1 MLTTIT
7 ITMHVSKRLLHWRL
21 GRGISQRDAAKLADV
36 TQSAWQRY
44 EDGKS
49 RPKQRSAD
57 AIERLTEG
65 SIRASEWAETDEEVA
80 VRRARTRSHAPARA
94 VTVPTAKAS

>member
-21 GRGISQRDAAKLADV
+21 SRGISQRDAAKLADV

-49 RPKQRSAD
+49 RPKQRAAD
-57 AIERLTEG
+57 AIERLTVG
-65 SIRASEWAETDEEVA
+65 AIRSTEWAETDEEVA
-80 VRRARTRSHAPARA
+80 LRRARTKAHAPARIE
-94 VTVPTAKAS
+94 PLPEAKAS